1 MAFIIA
7 EVGINHNGD
16 VNIAIDLI
24 RMAKRAGANAVKF
37 QKRDINTVYTQEFLD
52 GPRQSPWGTTQREQ
66 KEGLEFGQD
75 EYEQVDQECR
85 RLALPWFASAWDLI
99 SLKFLDQFK
108 PGFQKIASA
117 MVTNEAIVE
126 AVAQRRVMTFI
137 STGMADLEEIYR
149 VVDVFDH
156 HHCPFA
162 LLHCV
167 STYPCNDADC
177 NLRMIKTL
185 QDEFPVTKIGY
196 SGHER
201 GIQPSL
207 AALALGATI
216 IERHITLDR
225 TMYGSDQAASLEGP
239 GLRRL
244 VEYANQIEAAMGDGV
259 KRIIEA
265 ERKTA
270 ASLRYWL

>member
-1 MAFIIA
+1 MAFIVA
-7 EVGINHNGD
+7 EAGINHNGD
-16 VNIAIDLI
+16 INLAIDLI
-24 RMAKRAGANAVKF
+24 RMAQRSGADAVKF
-37 QKRDINTVYTQEFLD
+37 QKRDTDTVYTKEFLD
-52 GPRQSPWGTTQREQ
+52 GLRESPWGTTQRDQ
-66 KEGLEFGQD
+66 KEGLEFGQG
-75 EYEQVDQECR
+75 EYEQIDAECK
-85 RLALPWFASAWDLI
+85 RLGIPWFASAWDLK
-99 SLKFLDQFK
+99 SLEFLDQFH
-108 PGFQKIASA
+108 PPYQKIASA
-117 MVTNEAIVE
+117 MVVNAAFVE
-126 AVAQRRVMTFI
+126 AVAQRSVMTFI
-137 STGMADLEEIYR
+137 SSGMTSMESIYG
-149 VVDVFDH
+149 VVEVFDR

-167 STYPCNDADC
+167 STYPCSDEDC
-177 NLRMIKTL
+177 NLRMIDTL
-185 QDEFPVTKIGY
+185 QDAFPGTKIGY

-225 TMYGSDQAASLEGP
+225 TMYGSDQAASLEEP

-244 VEYANQIEAAMGDGV
+244 VEYSKQIEAAMGDGV

-270 ASLRYWL
+270 ESLRYWL

>member
-75 EYEQVDQECR
+75 EYEQIDQECR

-108 PGFQKIASA
+108 PAFQKVASA
-117 MVTNEAIVE
+117 MVINEAFIE
-126 AVAQRRVMTFI
+126 AVAQRRIMTFI